1 MLHGGNIFFQP
12 MSIVHIGQTMMSKDH
27 RFRKSHMQPDTCR
40 AAPAPANRNNRYSRP
55 AATSDAGR
63 SSRCESTAATRLYSS
78 LRRGGLL
85 CLLLVSQCAGM
96 ATAQRIDS
104 FESGE
109 LRWQL
114 VDSDCQAE
122 LVTHELS
129 QIMPH
134 GGSSSELLELSC
146 KAGTMALLAYP
157 IEPCRI
163 LNEFQPALWVRSS
176 SGRIQLGVRVLFP
189 QAEHPVTGGRLS
201 TILWGD
207 IYSETGQWQ
216 MLQVT
221 DLEKKL
227 AEEIIGLRQ
236 QFDSSLALDNP
247 IIDSLV
253 VNGYT
258 GPGRCRLQL
267 DDLNLR
273 GLISLAATGQPP
285 PPNWRQQWRWRPEP
299 SMTAEQRYWQQS
311 NRPVTWLHYH
321 QESLP
326 WLKSLGFSGLILE
339 QVPSQRQL
347 ASISSAGLGAIVPPP
362 PHNLAFDAAAAP
374 AIEGWFIG
382 AALDARQADTA
393 RAAAMRVA
401 QMPSELQRPLVAE
414 ALEQYWLFSRI
425 ADQVVLPFPAS
436 TTAGTTR
443 EKMTWAEQ
451 NLETTKKRGQGWVS
465 IWVGPNPALVDQ
477 IRSAQ
482 RVIEPDSEF
491 DGAQANPLGLR
502 HQVACAVV
510 SGARGFAFRTFQPLE
525 ISGTGQGAT
534 LASLRWIHDD
544 LAMWGPWIMGG
555 QATTPPTL
563 SRSDFST
570 AAWSVSQSRLVL
582 AIASSPAAQHCV
594 PSTYA
599 QPLNFSLPSPSTPQQ
614 VLRLGGGRLQRMDVE
629 QTPAGLTWSVE
640 QPEPIES
647 FIVTSN
653 PLVIE
658 FARKQISNQA
668 EQRAADQLEVAS
680 YNLSLASKV
689 VQARYPVING
699 DPARAAAG
707 EDLRRLGLARRHIE
721 QGYQALH
728 ARQPTAAT
736 ALALRGSD
744 RVQAV
749 LSEAFEVATSNLATP
764 QSSPLVVSPVSLGYH
779 WQLAAACERSEW
791 RDLPI
796 PGSEFLAPQQMESLG
811 WSLEQ
816 RPLEQA
822 DLQVE
827 FLPPQAERSAGLR
840 LAAYATPDVAR
851 TLAASSPPLAGGY
864 EGASSRVRSSP
875 AQVRAGELVRVAGR
889 ARILQSPASPDSG
902 ILIYDNQAGPS
913 LGQLVR
919 GKAGDVVPVELY
931 RFIVDDGEFRILV
944 ECRGQCDI
952 VLESIST
959 SVIAPAVNRRSFVTN
974 PNAIH

>member
-1 MLHGGNIFFQP
+1 
-12 MSIVHIGQTMMSKDH
+12 MSIVLIGQAVMFNGH
-27 RFRKSHMQPDTCR
+27 RFRKSHMQTATCR
-40 AAPAPANRNNRYSRP
+40 APTYLRHKKNPLSRRPQTLDVTRCIRSLAASATQIHGHYSR
-55 AATSDAGR
+55 SGM
-63 SSRCESTAATRLYSS
+63 
-78 LRRGGLL
+78 L
-85 CLLLVSQCAGM
+85 CLLLVALCAST
-96 ATAQRIDS
+96 AAAQRIDS
-104 FESGE
+104 FEAGE

-122 LVTHELS
+122 LVTHEIS

-134 GGSSSELLELSC
+134 GGSSSELLELAC
-146 KAGTMALLAYP
+146 RTGTMALLAYP

-201 TILWGD
+201 TILWDD

-216 MLQVT
+216 MLRVT
-221 DLEKKL
+221 ELEKKL

-236 QFDSSLALDNP
+236 QFDSGLALDNP
-247 IIDSLV
+247 IIDCLV

-258 GPGRCRLQL
+258 GPGRCRLQI

-273 GLISLAATGQPP
+273 GLVSLAATGQPP
-285 PPNWRQQWRWRPEP
+285 PPNWREQWRWRPEP
-299 SMTAEQRYWQQS
+299 SMTAEQRYWQQG

-347 ASISSAGLGAIVPPP
+347 TSMASAGLGAIVPPP
-362 PHNLAFDAAAAP
+362 PHNLAFDAAAAS
-374 AIEGWFIG
+374 AIEGWYIG

-393 RAAAMRVA
+393 RAAALRVA

-425 ADQVVLPFPAS
+425 ADQVVLPFPAA

-443 EKMTWAEQ
+443 EKMAWAEQ
-451 NLETTKKRGQGWVS
+451 NLEMTKKRGQGWAS

-477 IRSAQ
+477 LRAAQ
-482 RVIEPDSEF
+482 RIIEPESEF
-491 DGAQANPLGLR
+491 DEGQANPLGLR
-502 HQVACAVV
+502 HQAACAVLA
-510 SGARGFAFRTFQPLE
+510 GARGIAFRTFKPLE
-525 ISGTGQGAT
+525 ISGAGQGAT

-544 LAMWGPWIMGG
+544 LTTWGPWIVGG
-555 QATTPPTL
+555 QTTTPPTL
-563 SRSDFST
+563 DRDDFHT

-582 AIASSPAAQHCV
+582 AVASSPAAQYCV

-599 QPLNFSLPSPSTPQQ
+599 QPLTLSLPSPSTPQQ

-629 QTPAGLTWSVE
+629 QTPVGLTWSVE

-658 FARKQISNQA
+658 FARKQLSRQA
-668 EQRAADQLEVAS
+668 DQRAADQLEVAS
-680 YNLSLASKV
+680 YNLGLASKV
-689 VQARYPVING
+689 VQARYPVITG
-699 DPARAAAG
+699 DPTRSAAA
-707 EDLRRLGLARRHIE
+707 EDLRRLGLARRHVE

-728 ARQPTAAT
+728 ARQAVAAT
-736 ALALRGSD
+736 TLALRGSD
-744 RVQAV
+744 QVQAV
-749 LSEAFEVATSNLATP
+749 LSDAFDVATSNLATP
-764 QSSPLVVSPVSLGYH
+764 QSSPLVVSPVALGYH

-791 RDLPI
+791 HDLPI
-796 PGSEFLAPQQMESLG
+796 PGSEFRAPQQMEALG

-840 LAAYATPDVAR
+840 LAAYASPTAAR
-851 TLAASSPPLAGGY
+851 SVAASSAPLAGGY
-864 EGASSRVRSSP
+864 EGASSRVRSSA

-889 ARILQSPASPDSG
+889 ARILQAPASPDSG

-919 GKAGDVVPVELY
+919 GNPGDVVPVELY
-931 RFIVDDGEFRILV
+931 RFVVANGEFRILV

-974 PNAIH
+974 PNEIH